1 MSSKWVP
8 VRDTILEALRIDT
21 VTEEMKAG
29 LTRWLLAE
37 ILPAAKKAAEDF
49 CTQTKEQAKDETGWC
64 KVRDMIVLPFLVQG
78 GVWLIEQALTKTLTE
93 TAEA

>member
-49 CTQTKEQAKDETGWC
+49 CTQIREQAKDEKGWR
-64 KVRDMIVLPFLVQG
+64 KVRDLIVLPFIIEGGLWLV
-78 GVWLIEQALTKTLTE
+78 EMALDNTVDK
-93 TAEA
+93 

>member
-8 VRDTILEALRIDT
+8 VRDTILDALKIDV

-37 ILPAAKKAAEDF
+37 VLPAGKKAADDF
-49 CTQTKEQAKDETGWC
+49 CTQTKEQAQSESGWC

-78 GVWLIEQALTKTLTE
+78 GVWLIEQALSRTVTE
-93 TAEA
+93 

>member
-1 MSSKWVP
+1 VP

-37 ILPAAKKAAEDF
+37 VLPAGKKAADDF
-49 CTQTKEQAKDETGWC
+49 CNQTKEQAKDEKSWC

-78 GVWLIEQALTKTLTE
+78 GVWLIEQALEKTVDTE
-93 TAEA
+93 IS

>member
-37 ILPAAKKAAEDF
+37 ILPAAKTAAENF
-49 CTQTKEQAKDETGWC
+49 CEQIREQAKDETGWC
-64 KVRDMIVLPFLVQG
+64 KVRDLIVLPFIIDG
-78 GVWLIEQALTKTLTE
+78 GLWLIENTLKKSLPE
-93 TAEA
+93 

>member
-8 VRDTILEALRIDT
+8 IRDTILEALRIDT

-37 ILPAAKKAAEDF
+37 IIPAAKTAAENF
-49 CTQTKEQAKDETGWC
+49 CEQIREQAKDETGWC
-64 KVRDMIVLPFLVQG
+64 KVRDLIVLPFIIEGGLWLVEHT
-78 GVWLIEQALTKTLTE
+78 LRKTLPE
-93 TAEA
+93 

>member
-8 VRDTILEALRIDT
+8 VRDTILEALHIDV

-37 ILPAAKKAAEDF
+37 ILPVGKKAADDF
-49 CTQTKEQAKDETGWC
+49 CAQTKEQAKDETGWC
-64 KVRDMIVLPFLVQG
+64 KVRDMIVLPLLVQG

>member
-1 MSSKWVP
+1 MASKWIP
-8 VRDTILEALRIDT
+8 VRDTILEALHIDV

-29 LTRWLLAE
+29 MTRWLLAE
-37 ILPAAKKAAEDF
+37 ILPVGKKAADDF

-64 KVRDMIVLPFLVQG
+64 KVRDMVVLPFLVQG
-78 GVWLIEQALTKTLTE
+78 GVWLIEQALSRTVTE

>member
-8 VRDTILEALRIDT
+8 VRDIILDALKIDV

-37 ILPAAKKAAEDF
+37 VLPAGKKAADDF
-49 CTQTKEQAKDETGWC
+49 CTQTKEQAQSESGWC

-78 GVWLIEQALTKTLTE
+78 GVWLIEQALSRTVTE
-93 TAEA
+93 

>member
-8 VRDTILEALRIDT
+8 VRDTILEALHIDV

-29 LTRWLLAE
+29 LTRWFLAE
-37 ILPAAKKAAEDF
+37 ILPAGKKTADDF
-49 CTQTKEQAKDETGWC
+49 CTQTKEQAKSETGWC

-78 GVWLIEQALTKTLTE
+78 GVWLIEQALEKTVDVE
-93 TAEA
+93 

>member
-8 VRDTILEALRIDT
+8 GRDTILEALHIDV

-37 ILPAAKKAAEDF
+37 VLPAGKKAADDF
-49 CTQTKEQAKDETGWC
+49 CAQTKAQAADESGWC
-64 KVRDMIVLPFLVQG
+64 KVRDLIVLPFIIEG
-78 GVWLIEQALTKTLTE
+78 GLWLIEHTLKQTLPE
-93 TAEA
+93 

>member
-8 VRDTILEALRIDT
+8 VRDTILDALKIDV

-37 ILPAAKKAAEDF
+37 ILPAAKTAADDF
-49 CTQTKEQAKDETGWC
+49 VVQIREQAGNESGWC
-64 KVRDMIVLPFLVQG
+64 KVRDLIVLPFIIDG
-78 GVWLIEQALTKTLTE
+78 GLWLIENTLKKSLPE
-93 TAEA
+93 

>member
-8 VRDTILEALRIDT
+8 VRDTILDALKIDV

-37 ILPAAKKAAEDF
+37 VLPAGKKAA
-49 CTQTKEQAKDETGWC
+49 
-64 KVRDMIVLPFLVQG
+64 VMISARRPRSRPRARVAGARCV
-78 GVWLIEQALTKTLTE
+78 I
-93 TAEA
+93 

>member
-49 CTQTKEQAKDETGWC
+49 CTQIREQAKDETGWC
-64 KVRDMIVLPFLVQG
+64 KLRDLIVLPFIIEGGLWLV
-78 GVWLIEQALTKTLTE
+78 ERALENTVDK
-93 TAEA
+93 